1 MKSLDQ
7 RNISVSKFAE
17 DWRKLVGQP
26 AALEQLNFKYSMG
39 PGAGPDIT
47 LQLAHP
53 KTEVLRQAG
62 EELAATLNG
71 IAGVEDVVDGFA
83 PGIPG
88 ANPSTTSSTPAIPF
102 RVAANSSPA

>member
-1 MKSLDQ
+1 
-7 RNISVSKFAE
+7 
-17 DWRKLVGQP
+17 
-26 AALEQLNFKYSMG
+26 MG

-83 PGIPG
+83 PGKRQMNFKLTEAG
-88 ANPSTTSSTPAIPF
+88 RSAGLTSADVGPHPP
-102 RVAANSSPA
+102 R